1 MKGLA
6 IILTVFVAGCSSIPK
21 NQPSSLSGSE
31 FSKPI
36 HTLVAE
42 TLINPPKSAA
52 SLDYEGPYLSSP
64 EDQQARIEKFLKNH
78 PNWVEREK
86 IVYLFESIKKSPN
99 TFVRNGTTYT
109 GAQAARFLRWKMGR
123 SRYVSDPVH
132 TAREFVGRVCSRSSM
147 SSQPYE
153 MILADGKRYPL
164 KEILAMELASLEASL
179 AKSAAQTSL
188 EASASEYEKP
198 SQSKIQMPTLIPTAP
213 GSAPK

>member
-6 IILTVFVAGCSSIPK
+6 IILTVFVAGCSSLPK
-21 NQPSSLSGSE
+21 SQPNQLSSSGS
-31 FSKPI
+31 SKPI

-42 TLINPPKSAA
+42 TLMNPPKSAA

-99 TFVRNGTTYT
+99 TFVRNGVSYT
-109 GAQAARFLRWKMGR
+109 GPQAARFLRWKMGR
-123 SRYVSDPVH
+123 GRFTSDPVH
-132 TAREFVGRVCSRSSM
+132 TAREFVERVCSRSSM
-147 SSQPYE
+147 SRQPYE
-153 MILADGKRYPL
+153 MVLPDASRYHL
-164 KEILAMELASLEASL
+164 KEILAKELASLEAAL

-188 EASASEYEKP
+188 TASASEYEKP
-198 SQSKIQMPTLIPTAP
+198 SESKIQMPALIPSTP